1 MNEMERKM
9 LKEWLW
15 KVSSDV
21 AILADIL
28 DGVFPEG
35 YNPDKET
42 KTDEA
47 KALKSTAKAEAID
60 APAGKKSQDK
70 PGRSRKATESPG
82 AENSAEVS
90 GKPVEASVKPAEVS
104 GKSTEAS
111 AKKAEAAS
119 PSVALETV
127 RGKLAA
133 LIADGFRAE
142 VKALLA
148 ARGLKQLSEATE
160 QDLQALWEEAQL
172 LQQ

>member
-35 YNPDKET
+35 YNPDRET

-82 AENSAEVS
+82 AEKSAEVS
-90 GKPVEASVKPAEVS
+90 GKPAEVS
-104 GKSTEAS
+104 GKSSEAS
-111 AKKAEAAS
+111 AKSAEAAS
-119 PSVALETV
+119 PSVTLEAV